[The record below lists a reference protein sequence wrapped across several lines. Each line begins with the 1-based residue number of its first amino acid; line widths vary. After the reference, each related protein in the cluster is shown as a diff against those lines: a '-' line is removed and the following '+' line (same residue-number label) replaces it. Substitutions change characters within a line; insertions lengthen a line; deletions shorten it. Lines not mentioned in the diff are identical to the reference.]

1 MFNFGLTILRI
12 VLIELLIIIALTRV
26 PNNLFLN
33 IETGN
38 NEIVKFKIV
47 LEKLNNEEKIVFF
60 LLVDF
65 ANF

>member
-1 MFNFGLTILRI
+1 MLLTK
-12 VLIELLIIIALTRV
+12 V

-38 NEIVKFKIV
+38 SEIVKFKTV
-47 LEKLNNEEKIVFF
+47 LEKLNSEEKIVFF
-60 LLVDF
+60 LLVDL